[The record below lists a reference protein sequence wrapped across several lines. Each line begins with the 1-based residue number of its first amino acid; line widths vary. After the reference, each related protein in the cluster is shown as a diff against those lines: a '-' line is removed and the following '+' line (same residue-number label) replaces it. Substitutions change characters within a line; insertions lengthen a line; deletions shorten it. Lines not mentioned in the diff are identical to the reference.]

1 METGT
6 ETTSATALRTRI
18 DHRTGQRIYIYDA
31 AYWRGHVA
39 ERERLGVSVHEYC
52 TGRGL
57 ALSTF
62 RRWAQRLAN
71 DGGSG
76 KNVRA
81 AKSSTPGFVE
91 LALGAGAGEP
101 GLASVEVS
109 LGASVRVKVQ
119 GKAAEQVLG
128 LVLSGVERALRG

>member
-31 AYWRGHVA
+31 AYWRGHVE
-39 ERERLGVSVHEYC
+39 ERSRLGVSVHEDC

-71 DGGSG
+71 EGGSG
-76 KNVRA
+76 KPQRGAKA
-81 AKSSTPGFVE
+81 ALAFVE
-91 LALGAGAGEP
+91 LPLGAAAREP
-101 GLASVEVS
+101 ALASVEVS

-119 GKAAEQVLG
+119 GKVAERVLG
-128 LVLSGVERALRG
+128 LVLSSVERAVRG